1 MIWLESFETRIIC
14 LHIHQRLAPPHRDAK
29 GNDLQMYQELV
40 AVSFSC
46 TILPVA
52 DSEDGKAQ
60 RSTAPDEVFQRH
72 WNFVR
77 KETRKDRGDM
87 GILAGRVPQGPVQLY
102 VCRESGALALK
113 RYQRA
118 FAGVAIIPRGQPVRD
133 VCEYRSQADR
143 QTWNRR
149 ELWEKRIWVDFERDV
164 IFVDTL
170 KRGALSLSFRTRPV
184 DPLVLM
190 RLYAKEE
197 IKKIRRLAVGGRWL
211 MHWGSNVIDQIG
223 PSLMG
228 SQVSRQLQT
237 RNHIAPGVKYEWLM
251 GLASLRELLLD
262 DSFGSRRGEIQ
273 GKVLQN
279 YREGAEDVRIDALKF
294 LAYGQRISQGLQ
306 WEIPEVRVLRSDEW
320 RDPHFVGT

>member
-1 MIWLESFETRIIC
+1 
-14 LHIHQRLAPPHRDAK
+14 
-29 GNDLQMYQELV
+29 
-40 AVSFSC
+40 
-46 TILPVA
+46 
-52 DSEDGKAQ
+52 
-60 RSTAPDEVFQRH
+60 
-72 WNFVR
+72 
-77 KETRKDRGDM
+77 
-87 GILAGRVPQGPVQLY
+87 
-102 VCRESGALALK
+102 
-113 RYQRA
+113 
-118 FAGVAIIPRGQPVRD
+118 
-133 VCEYRSQADR
+133 
-143 QTWNRR
+143 
-149 ELWEKRIWVDFERDV
+149 LWEKRIWVDFERDV

-170 KRGALSLSFRTRPV
+170 KRGALSLSFGARPV

-197 IKKIRRLAVGGRWL
+197 VKKIRRLAVGGRWL

-228 SQVSRQLQT
+228 SQVPAQLQA
-237 RNHIAPGVKYEWLM
+237 RYHIPPGVKYEWLM

-320 RDPHFVGT
+320 KDPHFVGHVTWNIFHRA